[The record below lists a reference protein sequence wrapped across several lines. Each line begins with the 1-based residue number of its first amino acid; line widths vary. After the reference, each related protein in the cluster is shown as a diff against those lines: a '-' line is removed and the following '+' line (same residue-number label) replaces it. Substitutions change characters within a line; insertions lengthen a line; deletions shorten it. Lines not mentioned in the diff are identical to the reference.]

1 MEIGPI
7 RRPVITGVMSM
18 AMGIMTMLRVGNAMP
33 KTITSAPPSKDQL
46 ESETEIGADE
56 DPKVMV
62 SAAEYAMVL
71 TRLAEM
77 EEKVVIM
84 SNKPI
89 EMPPEKEEILKAAV
103 DRAEALEAE
112 LSATKKVIGE
122 YTYNKF
128 TTSGF
133 SVFISKR
140 LSFNFT

>member
-1 MEIGPI
+1 MGHNDMEIGLI

-33 KTITSAPPSKDQL
+33 KAIADVPASKGQL
-46 ESETEIGADE
+46 ECENDADN
-56 DPKVMV
+56 DPKVIV
-62 SAAEYAMVL
+62 SAAQYSMVL

-77 EEKVVIM
+77 EEKVIVM

-112 LSATKKVIGE
+112 LTATKKVL
-122 YTYNKF
+122 NDA
-128 TTSGF
+128 
-133 SVFISKR
+133 
-140 LSFNFT
+140 LH

>member
-33 KTITSAPPSKDQL
+33 KAITSAPASKDEL
-46 ESETEIGADE
+46 ECDSGTDE

-62 SAAEYAMVL
+62 SAAQYSMVL

-77 EEKVVIM
+77 EEKVVVM

-89 EMPPEKEEILKAAV
+89 EMPPEKEEILNAAV

-112 LSATKKVIGE
+112 LTATKKVIL
-122 YTYNKF
+122 
-128 TTSGF
+128 
-133 SVFISKR
+133 VVLLMISS
-140 LSFNFT
+140 LF